1 MFSDINNETYR
12 GEIFGD
18 LPLATKF
25 AEFFNAISNLVF
37 DLVVIGN
44 RNINNYD
51 PFLDTFLFR
60 EIVPNNIYFS
70 LDLFISNFY

>member
-18 LPLATKF
+18 LPFATKF

-44 RNINNYD
+44 RNTNNYD
-51 PFLDTFLFR
+51 FFR
-60 EIVPNNIYFS
+60 CIFVKRDS
-70 LDLFISNFY
+70 S

>member
-44 RNINNYD
+44 RNTNNYD
-51 PFLDTFLFR
+51 FF
-60 EIVPNNIYFS
+60 
-70 LDLFISNFY
+70 